1 MKLSSRRTF
10 AVGAVIGSIVVAGL
24 VSTTP
29 AIAAV
34 PAVVSGD
41 SFSAVAPTRILDT
54 RTGLGVPG
62 SVAAPI
68 GAASTVTL
76 HVAGVAGVPAPVD
89 AVVLNV
95 TAVAPTKATFVSVYP
110 GDLSTPPAV
119 SNINL
124 PAGAVVPN
132 LVTVKVDAAGDVK
145 LYNSAG
151 SVHLLAD
158 VTGYYDSTATDTY
171 TPMAPQRILD
181 TRDALLGGPFP
192 VGAPGMPETVD
203 VQVTNSF
210 SIPAN
215 ADAVVLNVTAVGA
228 TANTYIQVYPKP
240 ASNLTPPPTVSNL
253 NVSPRTAVA
262 NLVTVGV
269 GDAGSVRLRN
279 ANGSVHLIADVAGYF
294 STDAS
299 GSLFTPV
306 TPTRILDSRT
316 GSAFGPGGAEDELIG
331 DGSPVPTTATAVLFN
346 LTAVVPSAPTYLQA
360 YPTPTSGHAFP
371 AVSNL
376 NVALGETRANLVS
389 SMIGAGA
396 EVRVRNQAG
405 STGVLVDLSGYYTS
419 AAGVD
424 HGAAPGDAPGRV
436 GVHIT
441 ASLNSVHPGQYGK
454 VIVNYTTNVDTNPF
468 IASANFRTGA
478 KKITTS
484 TLANVAGIP
493 LNFGVSS
500 APIGVPVPIVI
511 NATSADLGATAQTV
525 LTFVPVALS
534 CQAVASPGSPHQHG
548 NVIIA
553 VATQPGAN
561 ITTVFHGN
569 TSTFTQNSKA
579 DIFGRADITRNIGG
593 AKIGFR
599 VIVSVTVTLGINH
612 ATCSTAYTPIA

>member
-41 SFSAVAPTRILDT
+41 SFSAVTPTRILDT

-68 GAASTVTL
+68 GAASAVTL
-76 HVAGVAGVPAPVD
+76 HVAGVAGVPDPVD

-110 GDLSTPPAV
+110 GDVSTPTV

-158 VTGYYDSTATDTY
+158 VTGYYDTTATDTY
-171 TPMAPQRILD
+171 TPMDPQRILD
-181 TRDALLGGPFP
+181 TRELGLGGPFP
-192 VGAPGMPETVD
+192 VPAGGTVD
-203 VQVTNSF
+203 VQIANSF

-240 ASNLTPPPTVSNL
+240 ATSTPPPTVSNL
-253 NVSPRTAVA
+253 NVAPHTAVA
-262 NLVTVGV
+262 NLVTVGI
-269 GDAGSVRLRN
+269 GDTGKVRLRN

-299 GSLFTPV
+299 GSLFTPI

-316 GSAFGPGGAEDELIG
+316 GAAFGPGGAEDELIG
-331 DGSPVPTTATAVLFN
+331 DGAPVPTTATAALFN
-346 LTAVVPSAPTYLQA
+346 LTAVAPNAPTYLQA
-360 YPTPTSGHAFP
+360 YPTPTGGHAFP

-376 NVALGETRANLVS
+376 NVAAGETRANLVS
-389 SMIGAGA
+389 SALGAGA
-396 EVRVRNQAG
+396 DIRVRNQAG
-405 STGVLVDLSGYYTS
+405 STGVLMDLSGYYTS
-419 AAGVD
+419 TAGVD
-424 HGAAPGDAPGRV
+424 HGTAPGDAPGRV

-454 VIVNYTTNVDTNPF
+454 VIVNFMTNVDTNPF
-468 IASANFRTGA
+468 TASANFRTGA

-484 TLANVAGIP
+484 TLAGVAGIP

-511 NATSADLGATAQTV
+511 NATSADLGATAQSV

-534 CQAVASPGSPHQHG
+534 CQAVASPTSPHQHG
-548 NVIIA
+548 NVVIA

-579 DIFGRADITRNIGG
+579 DIFGRANITRNIGG

-599 VIVSVTVTLGINH
+599 VIVSVTVTLGVNH

>member
-29 AIAAV
+29 AIASV

-76 HVAGVAGVPAPVD
+76 HVAGKAGVPDPVD

-110 GDLSTPPAV
+110 GDLSSPPAV

-158 VTGYYDSTATDTY
+158 VTGYYDSSATDTF
-171 TPMAPQRILD
+171 TPMAPLRLLD
-181 TRDALLGGPFP
+181 TRDGTGLTTGPSP
-192 VGAPGMPETVD
+192 VGAGATID
-203 VQVTNSF
+203 VKVASSF
-210 SIPAN
+210 TIPAN

-228 TANTYIQVYPKP
+228 TANTYVQVYPKP
-240 ASNLTPPPTVSNL
+240 ATTTPPPTVSNL
-253 NVSPRTAVA
+253 NVKPHTAVA
-262 NLVTVGV
+262 NLVTVGI
-269 GDAGSVRLRN
+269 GDAGDIRLRN
-279 ANGSVHLIADVAGYF
+279 ANGSVELIADVAGYF

-299 GSLFTPV
+299 GSLFTPI

-316 GSAFGPGGAEDELIG
+316 GSTFGPGGAEDLLIG
-331 DGSPVPTTATAVLFN
+331 DGSPVPATATAALFN
-346 LTAVVPSAPTYLQA
+346 LTAVAPSLPSYLQA
-360 YPTPTSGHAFP
+360 YPTPASGHVFP
-371 AVSNL
+371 GVSNL
-376 NVALGETRANLVS
+376 NVAAGETRANLVS

-396 EVRVRNQAG
+396 DVRVRNQAG
-405 STGVLVDLSGYYTS
+405 KTGVLVDLSGYYTS
-419 AAGVD
+419 TAGVD
-424 HGAAPGDAPGRV
+424 HGTAPTDGPPRV
-436 GVHIT
+436 GVSIA
-441 ASLNSVHPGQYGK
+441 ASLNSVHPGQFGH
-454 VIVNYTTNVDTNPF
+454 VIVTYTTNVDTNPF
-468 IASANFRTGA
+468 SLAANFRAGVT
-478 KKITTS
+478 KIPNLTT
-484 TLANVAGIP
+484 VAGVPGSTSI
-493 LNFGVSS
+493 GVQA
-500 APIGVPVPIVI
+500 APIGVVVPIVLT
-511 NATSADLGATAQTV
+511 AVSADLGATAQSV
-525 LTFVPVALS
+525 LTFVPVPLS
-534 CQAVASPGSPHQHG
+534 CHAAAVPANPAQHG
-548 NVIIA
+548 NVDI
-553 VATQPGAN
+553 VVGTQPGAN
-561 ITTVFHGN
+561 ITAVFHGN
-569 TSTFTQNSKA
+569 ISTFTQKSKA
-579 DIFGRADITRNIGG
+579 DILGRGDVVRNIGG
-593 AKIGFR
+593 AKVGFR
-599 VIVSVTVTLGINH
+599 VIVTVTVSLGTNT